1 MYTWP
6 WWRDFPT
13 SWSFLSSMLSPFG
26 VSVRRGGG
34 MCWVHRS
41 GLPGEEGICVALD
54 KTKHLW
60 PFFLMFSFPS
70 PVSQRLCTLLV
81 CSLKRD
87 LLAGLTVLTWGK
99 TLHSQWDK
107 SGLSTYLFVVLE
119 DILKIRLDRQKR
131 CVPQK
136 WTLYFL
142 VCMHKC
148 EPFSFP
154 FLPTPL
160 PACLCA
166 PYFFPLPFLSLWQC
180 FVLSPGCLSPDG
192 VSVSAPVVPG
202 L

>member
-13 SWSFLSSMLSPFG
+13 SWSFLSSMLSRFV

-154 FLPTPL
+154 FLPTPHPRL
-160 PACLCA
+160 SLCSLFLS
-166 PYFFPLPFLSLWQC
+166 PSLPLPVTVFCSEPRLPFTWWC
-180 FVLSPGCLSPDG
+180 VCLSPCG
-192 VSVSAPVVPG
+192 TG

>member
-6 WWRDFPT
+6 WWRGFLM
-13 SWSFLSSMLSPFG
+13 SWSFLSSMLSRFR
-26 VSVRRGGG
+26 VLVRRGGG
-34 MCWVHRS
+34 MCSVHWS
-41 GLPGEEGICVALD
+41 WLPGEEGICVALD

-70 PVSQRLCTLLV
+70 PLSQRLCTLLV

-107 SGLSTYLFVVLE
+107 SGLSTYLFVVLKE
-119 DILKIRLDRQKR
+119 ILKIRLDRQKS

-154 FLPTPL
+154 FLPSP

-166 PYFFPLPFLSLWQC
+166 PSFFPLMS
-180 FVLSPGCLSPDG
+180 
-192 VSVSAPVVPG
+192 
-202 L
+202 